1 MDINKYK
8 TIISSHQTSFT
19 CNGQEILC
27 IIYLQLYQAIIIQVH
42 AVIVD

>member
-8 TIISSHQTSFT
+8 TIISSYQISFT

-27 IIYLQLYQAIIIQVH
+27 VIYLQLNQAIIIQIH